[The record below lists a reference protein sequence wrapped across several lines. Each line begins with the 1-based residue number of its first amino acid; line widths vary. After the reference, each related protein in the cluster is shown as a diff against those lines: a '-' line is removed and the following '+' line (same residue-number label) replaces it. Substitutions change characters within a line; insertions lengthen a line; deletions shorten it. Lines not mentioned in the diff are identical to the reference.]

1 MNEKDEL
8 KVYKRS
14 SACVLTMAVIIN
26 IYEMINNSLDN
37 SVVSLLTMWLAAEP
51 LPTFKYNKKKKTL
64 VLGIFWLI
72 ISLFCFVSIFIEGM
86 SR

>member
-37 SVVSLLTMWLAAEP
+37 SVVS
-51 LPTFKYNKKKKTL
+51 
-64 VLGIFWLI
+64 
-72 ISLFCFVSIFIEGM
+72 
-86 SR
+86 

>member
-14 SACVLTMAVIIN
+14 SACVLTMAVVII
-26 IYEMINNSLDN
+26 IYEMINNSIENKVL
-37 SVVSLLTMWLAAEP
+37 SLLTMWLAAEA
-51 LPTFKYNKKKKTL
+51 LITFKYNKKRKPL

-86 SR
+86 